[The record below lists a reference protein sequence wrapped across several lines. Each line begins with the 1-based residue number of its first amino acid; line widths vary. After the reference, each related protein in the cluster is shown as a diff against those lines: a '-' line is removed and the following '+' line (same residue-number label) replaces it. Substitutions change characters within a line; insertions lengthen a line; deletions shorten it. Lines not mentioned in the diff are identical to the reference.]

1 MYSESRTEKK
11 HNEDVIYAS
20 DNLWIVCDAASGLTK
35 TDWMHQGSDAAWFSH
50 FLVDFIVNALKPETN
65 QSAPSCSLSEILAS
79 ACQQASTIFPP
90 CSELEM
96 PSAAIAVL
104 YRNVAQKRFEYLV
117 LGDCVLL
124 AELVNEAR
132 SGSTSR
138 LVSEEK
144 KTGSSSDE
152 PALTTHKIT
161 DPTIAHFDGMALD
174 FMKGRS
180 QKLHEPF
187 LAQRPLANEI
197 LIANRQKKNQPDGY
211 AIADC
216 TIRWAGHELSGTFSL
231 EALKRAAL
239 YSDGFDQLQDFLQAD
254 QIIHSDQAFLNFIFD
269 HQNEVLDLLYQ
280 KQNQDSSCEI
290 IPRLKLRDDTSL
302 ILVDFPTR
310 SAQ

>member
-50 FLVDFIVNALKPETN
+50 FLVDFIVSTLKPETN
-65 QSAPSCSLSEILAS
+65 QPVSSSLSEILAS
-79 ACQQASTIFPP
+79 ACQQAANLFPP

-96 PSAAIAVL
+96 PSAAIAIL
-104 YRNVAQKRFEYLV
+104 YRNVAQKRFEHLV

-124 AELVNEAR
+124 ADLVNAQ
-132 SGSTSR
+132 
-138 LVSEEK
+138 K
-144 KTGSSSDE
+144 KTGSSSDG
-152 PALTTHKIT
+152 PALTTYKIT

-174 FMKGRS
+174 FMKARS

-197 LIANRQKKNQPDGY
+197 LIANRQKKNQPNGY

-216 TIRWAGHELSGTFSL
+216 TTRWAGHELSGAFSL
-231 EALKRAAL
+231 EALKRVAL

-254 QIIHSDQAFLNFIFD
+254 QIIHSDQAFLNFVFD
-269 HQNEVLDLLYQ
+269 HQSEVLDLLYQ

-302 ILVDFPTR
+302 ILVDFSTQ
-310 SAQ
+310 SAK